1 MAKTSL
7 GKCGAMLELRE
18 SEAYLKAEQ
27 QSCSSHSLCI
37 VHSQSSNHLH
47 PRAETKTFPHDL
59 SCKTQPQIMKMSFF
73 GKLKNR

>member
-27 QSCSSHSLCI
+27 Q
-37 VHSQSSNHLH
+37 VRQ
-47 PRAETKTFPHDL
+47 PH
-59 SCKTQPQIMKMSFF
+59 TGNANEMS
-73 GKLKNR
+73 